1 MTLLIEVTPTRFKY
15 ARWVDGRLEGLE
27 TLTGGS
33 SAAEPPWASALA
45 RLAPTPQSVHIA
57 NGAGAVFRSRLSE
70 WIRRAWHIDPVF
82 LEPLVDADGPLP
94 MERGLALAGARAQ
107 GLLPSLVVTSD
118 AMVGIDLL
126 DSQGRRIGAWTLPGE
141 RPMHEALYA
150 QTSGV
155 AAAALLD
162 PAAVEG
168 GFGVNT
174 SGAVQ
179 AGSRLAISSC
189 VAAIARGQPE
199 RVRVIATGR
208 FAIEAVRQLMP
219 DALIMDD
226 LAMQGLA
233 HALAEAS
240 S

>member
-1 MTLLIEVTPTRFKY
+1 MLFRS
-15 ARWVDGRLEGLE
+15 LESLE

-45 RLAPTPQSVHIA
+45 RLAPTPRSVHVA
-57 NGAGAVFRSRLSE
+57 NGAGPIFRARLTE
-70 WIRRAWHIDPVF
+70 WIRRAWHLNPVF
-82 LEPLVDADGPLP
+82 VEPAAAADGSLS
-94 MERGLALAGARAQ
+94 MERYLALVGARAQ

-118 AMVGIDLL
+118 STVGIDLL
-126 DSQGRRIGAWTLPGE
+126 DGQGDRIGAWTLPGE

-179 AGSRLAISSC
+179 TGSRLAISSC
-189 VAAIARGQPE
+189 VAAIARRQPE
-199 RVRVIATGR
+199 RVQVIATGR
-208 FAIEAVRQLMP
+208 FAGEAVRQLMP
-219 DALIMDD
+219 EARVMED

-233 HALAEAS
+233 HLLTEAGS
-240 S
+240 

>member
-1 MTLLIEVTPTRFKY
+1 
-15 ARWVDGRLEGLE
+15 
-27 TLTGGS
+27 
-33 SAAEPPWASALA
+33 
-45 RLAPTPQSVHIA
+45 
-57 NGAGAVFRSRLSE
+57 
-70 WIRRAWHIDPVF
+70 
-82 LEPLVDADGPLP
+82 
-94 MERGLALAGARAQ
+94 
-107 GLLPSLVVTSD
+107 
-118 AMVGIDLL
+118 MVGIDLL